1 MIIPV
6 PRITVHYVHVPLS
19 VHWQALART
28 SVASVVLM
36 LSTIILLEPA
46 SLLAAIVLS
55 GGPLGRPAMWL
66 LAGIALT
73 ACVDVIIND
82 MLPPR
87 FTMEW
92 ARHRRHLLYLA
103 MALLLTALAA
113 VVAYFGI
120 YSPLLWVFLAA
131 YAVLSAAVAYLDLFS
146 RVRG

>member
-1 MIIPV
+1 MIIPI
-6 PRITVHYVHVPLS
+6 PRVSIHYVHVPLS

-28 SVASVVLM
+28 SIASVILM
-36 LSTIILLEPA
+36 LSGMILTEPA
-46 SLLAAIVLS
+46 SLLSIVVRGS
-55 GGPLGRPAMWL
+55 GTLGRPAMWA
-66 LAGIALT
+66 LALIALI

-87 FTMEW
+87 FTMDW
-92 ARHRRHLLYLA
+92 ARRRRHLIYLA

-113 VVAYFGI
+113 VVAYFSI
-120 YSPLLWVFLAA
+120 YSPMLWVFLAT